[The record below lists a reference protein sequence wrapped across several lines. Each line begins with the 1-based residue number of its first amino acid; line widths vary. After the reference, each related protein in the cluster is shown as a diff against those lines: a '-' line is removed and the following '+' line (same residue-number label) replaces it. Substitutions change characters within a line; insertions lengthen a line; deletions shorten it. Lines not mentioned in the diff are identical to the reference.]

1 MSILFLIAAS
11 GFSFL
16 NPTTTRSPN
25 AIAFRQIDRI
35 ESASIA
41 EPKGEF
47 KVHKLRIE
55 SFKPSTCINNNDC
68 SNPLLP
74 FQISSSRWKIVGL
87 EFAGTLTTLLSAFAA
102 IGAVL
107 GARTLVKE
115 IFEWIT
121 QTWKSSPKKQIAL
134 FSSAILFKLFLL

>member
-1 MSILFLIAAS
+1 LSILFLIAAS

-47 KVHKLRIE
+47 KVHTSCELRV
-55 SFKPSTCINNNDC
+55 SNQSTYINNNDC
-68 SNPLLP
+68 SNPLLQ
-74 FQISSSRWKIVGL
+74 FQISSSRWEIVGL
-87 EFAGTLTTLLSAFAA
+87 EFAGTLTILLSAFAA

-107 GARTLVKE
+107 GARTLNG
-115 IFEWIT
+115 
-121 QTWKSSPKKQIAL
+121 
-134 FSSAILFKLFLL
+134 